1 MSRRS
6 INRRS
11 SACAALTLL
20 VFGTTHA
27 VDRVE
32 ALRRFAESQVIG
44 RQVPSVAI
52 AVAKDGK
59 ILWEQGFGWADRER
73 RIPATANTM
82 YSLASTS
89 KPVTATALMTL
100 VRAGAV
106 DLDHPINEY
115 LGSAQIRAAI
125 GDAAAATVRRVAN
138 HSSGLPEHYQFF
150 YANEPWRTS
159 KPEETI
165 ARYGVLMTVPGEE
178 YQYSNLGY
186 GILSYMISLRSGEP
200 FGGYVR
206 KHVFLPLGMTRSAV
220 GPEPSL
226 ADFVAVR
233 YGRDG
238 LPIPPYETDHPGA
251 SEVYASAH
259 DLARFGMFHLKE
271 HLADQVAI
279 LPDSL
284 IDAMHKPTTSLGEG
298 RGYGVGFEI
307 RETAGYAV
315 ISHDGDMP
323 GVRTELRL
331 IPSERLVV
339 VVLANA
345 EDRIA
350 PIIADEIMSAFLP
363 KWKAIE
369 NAKQAP
375 HREFVPP
382 PELVGA
388 WVGYVVAD
396 NSRTPIVLHVQ
407 ADGVVRV
414 KVGDQ
419 LETLLNDARL
429 SKDGMFQGVTTGD
442 IGFEDEV
449 RRPHILGFKLKLRE
463 GGVIN
468 GAITTRTDSSDVV
481 PTHDLFPSVAGS
493 PRPTRVQ
500 ARAFALA
507 AWAELV
513 KQGEHA
519 DLAQP
524 RRSEW

>member
-1 MSRRS
+1 M
-6 INRRS
+6 
-11 SACAALTLL
+11 LL
-20 VFGTTHA
+20 VFGMTHA

-32 ALRRFAESQVIG
+32 RLRRFAESQVIE

-59 ILWEQGFGWADRER
+59 ILWEEGFGWADRER

-82 YSLASTS
+82 YSLASIS

-100 VRAGAV
+100 VGTGAV

-115 LGSAQIRAAI
+115 LGNVPIRAAV

-150 YANEPWRTS
+150 YANEPWRRPA
-159 KPEETI
+159 PEETI
-165 ARYGVLMTVPGEE
+165 ARYGVLMTAPGEQ

-186 GILSYMISLRSGEP
+186 GILSYVISLRSGEP
-200 FGGYVR
+200 FGDYVR
-206 KHVFLPLGMTRSAV
+206 KHVFLPLGMIRSSI
-220 GPEPSL
+220 GLEPSL
-226 ADFVAVR
+226 ADFVAIR
-233 YGRDG
+233 YGKDG

-251 SEVYASAH
+251 SEVYTSAH
-259 DLARFGMFHLKE
+259 DLVRFGMFHLKE
-271 HLADQVAI
+271 HLADQIAI
-279 LPDSL
+279 LPDSM
-284 IDAMHKPTTSLGEG
+284 IDAMHTPTMSVGEG
-298 RGYGVGFEI
+298 RGYGVGFETQ
-307 RETAGYAV
+307 ETGGYAV

-323 GVRTELRL
+323 GVRTEFRL

-350 PIIADEIMSAFLP
+350 PIVADEIMSVFLP

-369 NAKQAP
+369 NATAPP

-382 PELVGA
+382 AELVGA
-388 WVGYVVAD
+388 WVGHMVAD
-396 NSRTPIVLHVQ
+396 NSRTSIVLHVH
-407 ADGVVRV
+407 ADGLVRV
-414 KVGDQ
+414 QIGDR
-419 LETLLNDARL
+419 LETLLNRTRL
-429 SKDGMFQGVTTGD
+429 SKEGVLQGVTIGD

-449 RRPHILGFKLKLRE
+449 RRPHMLGFKLKVRE

-468 GAITTRTDSSDVV
+468 GAITTRTDSSEVV
-481 PTHDLFPSVAGS
+481 SAHDLFPSVAGY
-493 PRPTRVQ
+493 PRPMRVQ
-500 ARAFALA
+500 ARAFVLA

-513 KQGEHA
+513 KQDVHA

-524 RRSEW
+524 RRSE

>member
-11 SACAALTLL
+11 SACAALMLL

-32 ALRRFAESQVIG
+32 RLRRFAESQVIE

-59 ILWEQGFGWADRER
+59 FLWEQGFGWADRER

-115 LGSAQIRAAI
+115 LGNAQIRAAI

-150 YANEPWRTS
+150 YANEPWRTPT
-159 KPEETI
+159 PEETI
-165 ARYGVLMTVPGEE
+165 ARYGVLMTVPGEQ

-200 FGGYVR
+200 FGDYVR
-206 KHVFLPLGMTRSAV
+206 KHVFLPLGMIRSAV
-220 GPEPSL
+220 GLEPSL

-284 IDAMHKPTTSLGEG
+284 IDVMHKPTMSVGEG

-307 RETAGYAV
+307 RETAGYTV

-345 EDRIA
+345 EDRIT
-350 PIIADEIMSAFLP
+350 PIVADEIMRVFLP
-363 KWKAIE
+363 KWQATE
-369 NAKQAP
+369 NVTAAP
-375 HREFVPP
+375 RSDFVPP
-382 PELVGA
+382 LELVGA
-388 WVGYVVAD
+388 WVGHVVAD

-429 SKDGMFQGVTTGD
+429 SKDGMLQGVTTGD

-468 GAITTRTDSSDVV
+468 GATTTRTDSSEVV

-500 ARAFALA
+500 ARAFVLA

-513 KQGEHA
+513 KQDGHA

-524 RRSEW
+524 RRSE

>member
-1 MSRRS
+1 ML
-6 INRRS
+6 
-11 SACAALTLL
+11 AVL
-20 VFGTTHA
+20 GTTHA

-32 ALRRFAESQVIG
+32 RLRRFAESQVIE

-59 ILWEQGFGWADRER
+59 ILWEEGFGWADRER

-82 YSLASTS
+82 YSLASIS

-100 VRAGAV
+100 VRTGAV

-115 LGSAQIRAAI
+115 LQKAQIRAAI
-125 GDAAAATVRRVAN
+125 GDATAATVRRVAN

-150 YANEPWRTS
+150 YANEPWRR
-159 KPEETI
+159 PAPDETI
-165 ARYGVLMTVPGEE
+165 ARYGVLMTAPGEQ

-186 GILSYMISLRSGEP
+186 GILSYVISLRSGEP
-200 FGGYVR
+200 FGDYVR
-206 KHVFLPLGMTRSAV
+206 KHVFVPLGMMRSSV
-220 GPEPSL
+220 GLEPSL

-233 YGRDG
+233 YGTDG

-251 SEVYASAH
+251 SEVYTSAH
-259 DLARFGMFHLKE
+259 DLARFGLFHLKE

-284 IDAMHKPTTSLGEG
+284 IDAMHKPTMSEGED
-298 RGYGVGFEI
+298 RGYGIGLET
-307 RETAGYAV
+307 REMGGYAV

-323 GVRTELRL
+323 GVRTEFRL

-350 PIIADEIMSAFLP
+350 PIVADEIMSVLLP
-363 KWKAIE
+363 KWKATE
-369 NAKQAP
+369 NVTEAP
-375 HREFVPP
+375 RREFVPP
-382 PELVGA
+382 LELVGA
-388 WVGYVVAD
+388 WVGRMVTD
-396 NSRTPIVLHVQ
+396 NSCTPIVLHVQ
-407 ADGVVRV
+407 ADGVVRIRI
-414 KVGDQ
+414 GDQ
-419 LETLLNDARL
+419 LETLLNDARF
-429 SKDGMFQGVTTGD
+429 SKEGVLRGITTGN

-463 GGVIN
+463 AGVLN
-468 GAITTRTDSSDVV
+468 GAITTRTDSSEVV
-481 PTHDLFPSVAGS
+481 PTHDLFPAVADY

-500 ARAFALA
+500 ARAFVLA

-513 KQGEHA
+513 KQGGHA
-519 DLAQP
+519 DLAHP
-524 RRSEW
+524 GRSE